1 MRGGGPSRGGFGGR
15 KADHSR
21 DAQNRRGIVREGRP
35 KKSQDELDAE
45 MEDYWGS
52 NKQNDGT
59 AKTSSGPING
69 MDAVNDVHASRL
81 SQGLA
86 NDDIDTEMI
95 E

>member
-1 MRGGGPSRGGFGGR
+1 MRGGGPSRGRLGGR
-15 KADHSR
+15 KDDSSR

-35 KKSQDELDAE
+35 KKTQDELDAE
-45 MEDYWGS
+45 MEDYWES
-52 NKQNDGT
+52 NKQNDDT
-59 AKTSSGPING
+59 AKASSDPVNG
-69 MDAVNDVHASRL
+69 TDTVNDGHANHL